1 MAQNRSRHRSARTPV
16 VEARLDPTWQSP
28 YSASPQEV
36 SDNESALAASFRVQ
50 YLAGMT
56 LSVAGV
62 VLLLAAVAL
71 GILGI
76 VGAVALLAG
85 IAILANRAVT
95 MTKWRHDSLLL
106 ADRILG
112 EFEPVADTTLR
123 QRIGTI
129 AERLSATFG
138 LADVSC
144 FIVKDSSVNAT
155 FLPLGDPGRW
165 ALIVTSGLLSEIEL
179 IDLEGVV
186 AHCMARVRLRL
197 TDRRS
202 VAAVSTLNPD
212 KARELAGRD
221 QAYRADEIA
230 AASIRYP
237 LGIARA
243 LEFCAQNPATSG
255 YFVSAAYAQQ
265 RWVWFDQYA
274 DQAQSPL
281 GDLDRADVRARALLE
296 W

>member
-1 MAQNRSRHRSARTPV
+1 MAQQRSRHRSTRTPV
-16 VEARLDPTWQSP
+16 IEARLDPTWQSP
-28 YSASPQEV
+28 YSASPLEV
-36 SDNESALAASFRVQ
+36 SVNEGALAAAFKLQ
-50 YLAGMT
+50 YFLGMALT
-56 LSVAGV
+56 VVGV
-62 VLLLAAVAL
+62 VLLCAAVAL
-71 GILGI
+71 ALLGI
-76 VGAVALLAG
+76 IGAVTLLAG
-85 IAILANRAVT
+85 IAVLAHRAVT
-95 MTKWRHDSLLL
+95 MTRWRHDSLVL
-106 ADRILG
+106 ADQILS
-112 EFEPVADTTLR
+112 EFEPVADTVLR

-165 ALIVTSGLLSEIEL
+165 ALIVTSGLLQEIEL

-186 AHCMARVRLRL
+186 AHCMARVRLRI

-202 VAAVSTLNPD
+202 VAAVSSLSRD
-212 KARELAGRD
+212 KAHLLAGRD
-221 QAYRADEIA
+221 LAYRADEVA
-230 AASIRYP
+230 AAAIRYP

-243 LEFCAQNPATSG
+243 LEFCAQNHATSG
-255 YFVSAAYAQQ
+255 YFVSPSFEKH

-274 DQAQSPL
+274 DGATGPE

>member
-1 MAQNRSRHRSARTPV
+1 MAQNRSRQRSTRTPV

-28 YSASPQEV
+28 YSASPHEV
-36 SDNESALAASFRVQ
+36 AENEGALAASFRPQ

-56 LSVAGV
+56 LSVGGV

-76 VGAVALLAG
+76 IGAVALLAG
-85 IAILANRAVT
+85 ILVLANRAIT
-95 MTKWRHDSLLL
+95 MTKWRRDSLLL

-112 EFEPVADTTLR
+112 EFEPVADTALR

-129 AERLSATFG
+129 TERLSATFG

-144 FIVKDSSVNAT
+144 FIVKDPSVNAT

-165 ALIVTSGLLSEIEL
+165 ALIVTSGLLDEIEL

-186 AHCMARVRLRL
+186 AHGMARVRLRL

-212 KARELAGRD
+212 KARVLAGRD

-230 AASIRYP
+230 AAAIRYP
-237 LGIARA
+237 LGIPRA
-243 LEFCAQNPATSG
+243 LECCGQNPATTG
-255 YFVSAAYAQQ
+255 YFVSATYSQQ

-274 DQAQSPL
+274 DRAESPL